1 MFVNDPVGD
10 MLTRIRNGQHAR
22 KAKVVSPCS
31 KERIKVLDVL
41 KREGYIRHY
50 SVENVRSGID
60 NLIIELKYAEGQ
72 PVIQMIERVSKPGLR
87 IYSAV
92 KDLGTVHTGLGMYI
106 LSTSKGVMS
115 DVEARA
121 QGIGGEVICKVF

>member
-1 MFVNDPVGD
+1 MYVNDPIGD

-31 KERIKVLDVL
+31 KERISVLDVL

-50 SVENVRSGID
+50 SVENVRKDIN

-72 PVIQMIERVSKPGLR
+72 PVIQKVARVSRPGLR
-87 IYSAV
+87 IYSSV
-92 KDLGTVHTGLGMYI
+92 DDLGTVHTGLGIYI